1 MFKRLEGKVALITGT
16 AGGQGR
22 AAAIRFAQEGARIVG
37 CDLKVDES
45 DETLKLVQNAGGEM
59 VSMAPVNMSD
69 EEQVKA
75 WIDFAVSEYGDF
87 DILYNNASGCRFG
100 PIDVLERSDWDYTLA
115 NELTLVFLAIKHA
128 VPVLRRRGGGSI
140 INTASIAALLS
151 SGGGMSN
158 SPGGCAHAVTKA
170 GILAMTRVLAVEL
183 SPINVRVNAISPGAI
198 DTPGLAPLMQG
209 PAAKL
214 LVKQQL
220 IHRKGQ
226 SEDIAAA
233 AAYLASD
240 EASFVTG
247 ANLVIDGGA
256 LAAGGAGQPGAAFAE
271 DLEGVGFNIEFN

>member
-1 MFKRLEGKVALITGT
+1 
-16 AGGQGR
+16 
-22 AAAIRFAQEGARIVG
+22 
-37 CDLKVDES
+37 
-45 DETLKLVQNAGGEM
+45 
-59 VSMAPVNMSD
+59 
-69 EEQVKA
+69 
-75 WIDFAVSEYGDF
+75 
-87 DILYNNASGCRFG
+87 
-100 PIDVLERSDWDYTLA
+100 
-115 NELTLVFLAIKHA
+115 
-128 VPVLRRRGGGSI
+128 
-140 INTASIAALLS
+140 
-151 SGGGMSN
+151 
-158 SPGGCAHAVTKA
+158 
-170 GILAMTRVLAVEL
+170 
-183 SPINVRVNAISPGAI
+183 
-198 DTPGLAPLMQG
+198 MQG